1 MSKVSDKKIICK
13 CYSTCVTVAAKD
25 KNFVCSD
32 HLNLVVGVSRERL
45 LES

>member
-13 CYSTCVTVAAKD
+13 FTCVTVAAKD